1 MVRSCELGSGFK
13 LCDRRLALAKIPG
26 PGFLRRGGPPAT
38 TNASRFEESRTIKY
52 VTSPTTGGTS
62 STINSY
68 AMTAPWEKKR
78 NPILP
83 LAPRAGT
90 GGVSFLVL
98 ALPGTCSRSWRPNS
112 MSALC
117 PRGGHST
124 ATFRMPASTS
134 ADLILVTSRQRNFR
148 LGWNAAIVPPQVFYA

>member
-13 LCDRRLALAKIPG
+13 LCDRRLALAKIPGLGFHRRLALAKIPG

-68 AMTAPWEKKR
+68 AMTAP
-78 NPILP
+78 
-83 LAPRAGT
+83 
-90 GGVSFLVL
+90 
-98 ALPGTCSRSWRPNS
+98 
-112 MSALC
+112 
-117 PRGGHST
+117 
-124 ATFRMPASTS
+124 
-134 ADLILVTSRQRNFR
+134 
-148 LGWNAAIVPPQVFYA
+148 